1 MGTEKRKNLLRSKLF
16 YTFLIM
22 LIYLVGKSLPLYGID
37 VTAYMDRTVDAEALL
52 VQTISGDIN
61 QCSIFALGISPYM
74 ISSIAVQI
82 LSAFQNPESKKK
94 TSPRKRNRLTLT
106 FALLISILMAVT
118 KVQELQ
124 FTATGTLLLFTR
136 ALAALEMVTG
146 AFLIMH
152 LVSGNQKYG
161 IGGQSALIFL
171 NILDGIIVTLQ
182 GQDIRKLT
190 VPLLVSLFVM
200 FVMLIMENTE
210 KRIPVQRISIHN
222 IYADKNYLAIKLNPI
237 GVMPAMFATAFFI
250 LPQLLV
256 TLLLWIF
263 PENSNLLWI
272 QERLVMTDPI
282 GIAVYTLILFGLTV
296 GFSRV
301 MINPGELT
309 DQFLKSGD
317 SLCDLHAGRDTKR
330 YLSKVLNRLS
340 FTSAIVMSVCL
351 CGPLV
356 LQTMGKLEGTFTTL
370 PSSVMMLTGVWCS
383 LSREISAVRDLEA
396 YKPFI

>member
-1 MGTEKRKNLLRSKLF
+1 MGTERRKSLLNSKIL

-37 VTAYMDRTVDAEALL
+37 VVAYMDKTVDAEALL

-61 QCSIFALGISPYM
+61 QCSIFALGISPYI
-74 ISSIAVQI
+74 ISSMAVQI
-82 LSAFQNPESKKK
+82 LAVFQSPETKKK
-94 TSPRKRNRLTLT
+94 TSPKKRNRLILT
-106 FALLISILMAVT
+106 CALVISILMAAT

-124 FTATGTLLLFTR
+124 FVATGTMLMFAR
-136 ALAALEMVTG
+136 CLAALEMVTG

-152 LVSGNQKYG
+152 LISGNQKYG
-161 IGGQSALIFL
+161 IGGQTALIFL
-171 NILDGIIVTLQ
+171 NIMDGIIVTVQ

-190 VPLLVSLFVM
+190 IPLLVSLFVM
-200 FVMLIMENTE
+200 LVMIIMENTE

-222 IYADKNYLAIKLNPI
+222 VYADKNYLAIKLNPI
-237 GVMPAMFATAFFI
+237 GVMPAMFSTAFFM
-250 LPQLLV
+250 LPQLV
-256 TLLLWIF
+256 VSSLLWIF
-263 PENSNLLWI
+263 PENERLLWL
-272 QERLVMTDPI
+272 QANMVLSEPV
-282 GIAVYTLILFGLTV
+282 GVVVYILILFTLTI

-309 DQFLKSGD
+309 EQFLKSGD

-330 YLSKVLNRLS
+330 YLSKVINRLS
-340 FTSAIVMSVCL
+340 FTSAVVMSICL
-351 CGPLV
+351 CGPMV
-356 LQTMGKLEGTFTTL
+356 LQMMGELEGSLATL
-370 PSSVMMLTGVWCS
+370 PSSVMMLTGVWCT